1 MRGVASRRPGSRPA
15 SLPLALL
22 LAASSALFIATPF
35 ATTPARADSIRD
47 REYWLADYGITE
59 AWNTT
64 RGAGVTVAVIDTGIS
79 EDHQD
84 LDGAVSGGTD
94 FSGEGTDDGR
104 SPVGVDDP
112 NHGTMVASVLAG
124 RGHGDAG
131 VIGVAPEASL
141 LSISIGFGD
150 AADDADQQV
159 ADAVTWATDNGA
171 TVINMSLTRN
181 TADWPESWDE
191 AFLYAMDH
199 DVVIVAAAG
208 NRSDGTTAVGA
219 PATMPGVLTV
229 SGLTREGN
237 GSVESSAPGVTVGL
251 AAPSEDLV
259 GAVPGDGYVVWGG
272 TSGATPIVAGA
283 VALVRAAHPDLSAS
297 DVINRLTSTAVD
309 DGPDGYDPVFGFGK
323 LDVAAA
329 VAAEVPPARDNPM
342 GELSEWIAQNRGAV
356 AATSPPPTGVPAGV
370 PEAASSVILPLL
382 FVAIF
387 VLVVVAILAVWRR
400 FKRTRR
406 KG

>member
-1 MRGVASRRPGSRPA
+1 LPRPGRVTA
-15 SLPLALL
+15 PLALL
-22 LAASSALFIATPF
+22 LAAASALLIASPS
-35 ATTPARADSIRD
+35 PAHADSIRD
-47 REYWLADYGITE
+47 REYWLADYGITT

-79 EDHQD
+79 DDHRD
-84 LDGAVSGGTD
+84 LEGAVAGGTD
-94 FSGEGTDDGR
+94 FSGEGSDDGR
-104 SPVGVDDP
+104 TPVGTDDP

-124 RGHGDAG
+124 RGHGDSG

-141 LSISIGFGD
+141 LSISIGFGSSD
-150 AADDADQQV
+150 TSDDPDQQI

-171 TVINMSLTRN
+171 SVINMSLTRN
-181 TADWPESWDE
+181 TADWPESWDT
-191 AFLYAMDH
+191 AFLYAKDH

-237 GSVESSAPGVTVGL
+237 ASVESSAPGVTVGV

-283 VALVRAAHPDLSAS
+283 VALVRAAHPDLRAA
-297 DVINRLTSTAVD
+297 DVINRLTSTAID
-309 DGPDGYDPVFGFGK
+309 DGPDGYDPVFGFGR

-329 VAAEVPPARDNPM
+329 VAADIPATRENPM
-342 GELSEWIAQNRGAV
+342 GDLGEWILANRAV
-356 AATSPPPTGVPAGV
+356 IATPSATPTSL
-370 PEAASSVILPLL
+370 PEVIAEAPSSVILPLVL
-382 FVAIF
+382 VAIF
-387 VLVVVAILAVWRR
+387 ALLVVGILAIWRR

>member
-1 MRGVASRRPGSRPA
+1 MRGLVSRHSSRPGRVTA
-15 SLPLALL
+15 PLALL
-22 LAASSALFIATPF
+22 LAVASALLVA
-35 ATTPARADSIRD
+35 APAHADSIRD
-47 REYWLADYGITE
+47 REYWLADYGITT

-79 EDHQD
+79 DDHQD
-84 LDGAVSGGTD
+84 LDGAVTGGTD
-94 FSGEGTDDGR
+94 FSGSGSEDGR
-104 SPVGVDDP
+104 TPVGTDDP

-124 RGHGDAG
+124 RGHGDSG

-141 LSISIGFGD
+141 LSISIGFGSSSSD
-150 AADDADQQV
+150 AGEPDQQV
-159 ADAVTWATDNGA
+159 ADAVTWATDQGA
-171 TVINMSLTRN
+171 SVINMSLTRN
-181 TADWPESWDE
+181 TADWPESWDT
-191 AFLYAMDH
+191 AFLYAMNH

-237 GSVESSAPGVTVGL
+237 GSVESSAPGVTVGV

-283 VALVRAAHPDLSAS
+283 VALVRAAHPSLRAA

-309 DGPDGYDPVFGFGK
+309 DGPDGYDPVFGFGR

-329 VAAEVPPARDNPM
+329 VAADVPAARENPM
-342 GELSEWIAQNRGAV
+342 GDLGEWILANRAV
-356 AATSPPPTGVPAGV
+356 IATPSATPTSL
-370 PEAASSVILPLL
+370 PEVIAEAPSSVVLPLVS
-382 FVAIF
+382 VAIF
-387 VLVVVAILAVWRR
+387 VVLVVLFLAIWRR